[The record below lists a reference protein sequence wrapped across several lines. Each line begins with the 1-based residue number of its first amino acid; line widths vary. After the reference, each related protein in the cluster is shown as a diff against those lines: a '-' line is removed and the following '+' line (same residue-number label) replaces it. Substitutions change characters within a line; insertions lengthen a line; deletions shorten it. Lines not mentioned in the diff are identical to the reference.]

1 MKRFIKCGKLF
12 TGNGLASGHSG
23 ENYLV
28 VEGDSISHVGSLS
41 PGLQPGPGDQVI
53 DYSRFFIA
61 PGLIDIHVHL
71 SYGNAKT
78 EEDIDLYAS
87 VEFRALRGMEAAQR
101 VLLAGYT
108 SIADPATTSLVS
120 PAIRDAVEAGLFVG
134 PRITSSGRQITGR
147 QGLSDWYPRWVGVP
161 NTSIGVLARNAG
173 EGIEEIRCQ
182 IKDGVDFIKIA
193 MDGDAMNPATGLIS
207 GFTQEETSAMIGE
220 AHRLGRKVIT
230 HARGAE
236 AVRYSAKAGADI
248 IFHASWMDD
257 EGLEAVLKNNCCI
270 CPTLSLVVNDIDF
283 TRPSDGCYPDF
294 PDAHKRELE
303 SACKTLPKARKAG
316 VKFLVGSDTGFAVTP
331 YGEWHARELE
341 HLVRYLGFTP
351 EEALRCTTK
360 SNAESGLLR
369 KSAQS
374 GTLAVGQL
382 ADFVVIDGDPLQDIA
397 VLQDKSRM
405 KAVYLGGQKV
415 ELTLNPNAK
424 RLRSEFSYQMWS
436 EVYTQERINEL
447 MPRARKM
454 AV

>member
-1 MKRFIKCGKLF
+1 VKRFVKCGKIF
-12 TGNGLASGHSG
+12 TGDGLAAGSPG

-28 VEGDSISHVGSLS
+28 LEGDSLSHVGSLS
-41 PGLQPGPGDQVI
+41 PSFQPGPGDSVV
-53 DYSRFFIA
+53 DYSRFFVA
-61 PGLIDIHVHL
+61 PGLIDLHVHL

-87 VEFRALRGMEAAQR
+87 VEFRALRGMEASQR
-101 VLLAGYT
+101 VLMAGYT
-108 SIADPATTSLVS
+108 SIADPATTGLVS
-120 PAIRDAVEAGLFVG
+120 PAIRDAVEAGLFIG

-161 NTSIGVLARNAG
+161 STSIGVLVRNAA

-193 MDGDAMNPATGLIS
+193 MDGDAMNPSTGLIS

-236 AVRYSAKAGADI
+236 AVRYAAKAGADI

-257 EGLEAVLKNNCCI
+257 EGLEAVLKNNCYL
-270 CPTLSLVVNDIDF
+270 CPTLSLIVNDIDF
-283 TRPSDGCYPDF
+283 TRPSDGCYPAF

-303 SACKTLPKARKAG
+303 SACKTLPKAKQAG
-316 VKFLVGSDTGFAVTP
+316 ARFLAGSDAGFAVTP

-360 SNAESGLLR
+360 TNAEVGLLR
-369 KSAQS
+369 SGAS
-374 GTLAVGQL
+374 VGTLVSGQL
-382 ADFVVIDGDPLQDIA
+382 ADFIVIDGDPLQDIT

-405 KAVYLGGQKV
+405 KAIYLGGQRV
-415 ELTLNPNAK
+415 ELALNPNAK

-436 EVYTQERINEL
+436 EVYTQQKINEL
-447 MPRARKM
+447 MPRARKI

>member
-1 MKRFIKCGKLF
+1 MKQFIKCGKVF
-12 TGNGLASGHSG
+12 TGNSMMASGPG
-23 ENYLV
+23 DQYLV
-28 VEGDSISHVGSLS
+28 LEGGSITHVGSLS
-41 PGLQPGPGDQVI
+41 PGLQPGPGDAVT
-53 DYSRFFIA
+53 DYSRYFIA

-87 VEFRALRGMEAAQR
+87 VEFRALRGMEAAQK
-101 VLLAGYT
+101 VLMAGYT
-108 SIADPATTSLVS
+108 SIADPATTSLVT

-161 NTSIGVLARNAG
+161 STSIGVLVRNAA

-193 MDGDAMNPATGLIS
+193 MDGDAMNPATGLS
-207 GFTQEETSAMIGE
+207 AGFTQEETTAMITE

-236 AVRYSAKAGADI
+236 AIRYAAKAGADI

-257 EGLEAVLKNNCCI
+257 EGLEWVVKNGCHL
-270 CPTLSLVVNDIDF
+270 CPTLSLIVNDIDF
-283 TRPSDGCYPDF
+283 TRATDGCYPDF

-303 SACKTLPKARKAG
+303 SACKVLPKAKAAG
-316 VKFLVGSDTGFAVTP
+316 VPFMVGSDAGFAVTP

-341 HLVRYLGFTP
+341 HLVRYLGFSP

-360 SNAESGLLR
+360 VNAEAGLLR
-369 KSAQS
+369 DGAKT
-374 GTLAVGQL
+374 GTLQAGRH
-382 ADFVVIDGDPLQDIA
+382 ADFIVVDGDPLQDIEI
-397 VLQDKSRM
+397 LQDKSRL
-405 KAVYLGGQKV
+405 KAIYLGGEKV
-415 ELTLNPNAK
+415 ELALNQNAK

-436 EVYTQERINEL
+436 EVYTQQKVNEL
-447 MPRARKM
+447 MPRKRRL